1 MAEGHGLHVEFYI
14 DAVEQEFQSKEAGRP
29 IFKDTEFVKIR
40 IPGDK
45 NSCIERVAG
54 PSDVNRFP
62 LEYARFKN
70 GMKEE
75 QQAVGTPLKVWPQI
89 QRAMVMEFA
98 SFNVH
103 TVEQLASMSDT
114 AKQAFGMGANEWSRK
129 AQAMLDAAGG
139 SALAEKYAV
148 ENEDLK
154 RQVADMKEQFSL
166 LSAQVAE
173 QGDKRGP
180 GRPRKPENAVHAI
193 TEAL

>member
-14 DAVEQEFQSKEAGRP
+14 ESVKQEFKSEEAGRA
-29 IFKDTEFVKIR
+29 IYADTEFVKIH

-45 NSCIERVAG
+45 NYSVEREASQ
-54 PSDVNRFP
+54 SDKERFP

-75 QQAVGTPLKVWPQI
+75 EQAIGTPLKQWP
-89 QRAMVMEFA
+89 AMTRSMAKEFA

-103 TVEQLASMSDT
+103 TAEQLAGMSDT

-129 AQAMLDAAGG
+129 AQAFLEVSGNSAA
-139 SALAEKYAV
+139 AEKYAV
-148 ENEDLK
+148 ENEELK
-154 RQVADMKEQFSL
+154 RQIAALQSQFAE
-166 LSAQVAE
+166 LSAKVDPE
-173 QGDKRGP
+173 KRGP
-180 GRPRKPENAVHAI
+180 GRPRKAENAVHEM